1 MKKIYWLRRCFLLAT
16 MFSVGAVSVTKGVIP
31 DWIKVFLG
39 CSIGG
44 YLLLMAEFEFDL
56 RNDTSRR

>member
-16 MFSVGAVSVTKGVIP
+16 IFSVGAVSITKGVIP
-31 DWIKVFLG
+31 DWLKIFLG

-44 YLLLMAEFEFDL
+44 YLLLMTEFEFDL
-56 RNDTSRR
+56 RSRTSGR

>member
-16 MFSVGAVSVTKGVIP
+16 MFSVGAVSVAKGEIP
-31 DWIKVFLG
+31 DWIKIFLG

-44 YLLLMAEFEFDL
+44 YLLLMAEFEFDM
-56 RNDTSRR
+56 RSRASGR

>member
-1 MKKIYWLRRCFLLAT
+1 MKKIYWIRRLFLLAT

-31 DWIKVFLG
+31 DWIKIFLG

-44 YLLLMAEFEFDL
+44 YLLLMAEFEFEL
-56 RNDTSRR
+56 RSRANGR